1 MTSDVIATGS
11 ILILFKHIVLS
22 SILVNNRVIVI
33 ENRQKNFQLQLQ
45 LFTFKNFQL
54 QLQLFTF
61 KNFQLQLQQ
70 NRVINYKFVN
80 YNYNF
85 SKPDPGHVVASDG
98 FRGGDA
104 SPPTSLKL
112 TISAEKSVSISKN
125 QSPFRGASPPPA

>member
-45 LFTFKNFQL
+45 L
-54 QLQLFTF
+54 QLFTF
-61 KNFQLQLQQ
+61 KNFQLQLQLQLQQ
-70 NRVINYKFVN
+70 NRVINYNFVN

-85 SKPDPGHVVASDG
+85 SKP
-98 FRGGDA
+98 GGQNKKDKLLGLQFLWFGGNK
-104 SPPTSLKL
+104 PIVL
-112 TISAEKSVSISKN
+112 TIVISV
-125 QSPFRGASPPPA
+125 

>member
-54 QLQLFTF
+54 QLQL
-61 KNFQLQLQQ
+61 QLQQ
-70 NRVINYKFVN
+70 NRVINYNFVN

-85 SKPDPGHVVASDG
+85 SKPAVN
-98 FRGGDA
+98 
-104 SPPTSLKL
+104 L
-112 TISAEKSVSISKN
+112 
-125 QSPFRGASPPPA
+125 